1 VNRSLLLFQ
10 ALNRPLPLMLAVN
23 RPLLLILF
31 TVFLDV
37 VGLGIVIPVAPFYA
51 TSFGATPLQ
60 VGLLFTVFA
69 AAQFLATP
77 VLGALSDRFG
87 RRPVLLL
94 SLAGETAGYLIMG
107 LAPNLA
113 VLYLA
118 RLVSGGTAGNIGA
131 ATAYL
136 ADISPPE
143 RRTQTFGLFG
153 AAFGVGFLFGPAM
166 GGALSTLD
174 IRAPALA
181 AAGLVFLNFI
191 FAAFWLPESLPLGR
205 RSSEPVRA
213 RANPLRLLLTLVDRP
228 VLRAPLLA
236 TFLVNFAF
244 SGMQTNLAVYLSQRF
259 SFGPGEVA
267 GLFVAMAVV
276 GILSQ
281 AFLVGK
287 LSTRVSDVWL
297 LVLGFGLTVVAYL
310 GIGLAPAPEALWPV
324 VAVQSLGSAF
334 WRPALASL
342 VSKLV
347 SSREQGLVNG
357 GSQSITSLASVL
369 GPIGAGLAYEHLG
382 IAAPYW
388 LGAAATALAGLVMLH
403 AGARFSTSSPAAR
416 VTSTRVVQARA
427 AERRLG

>member
-1 VNRSLLLFQ
+1 
-10 ALNRPLPLMLAVN
+10 VN

-37 VGLGIVIPVAPFYA
+37 VGLGIVVPVAPFYA

-60 VGLLFTVFA
+60 VGLLFTTFA

-87 RRPVLLL
+87 RRPILLL
-94 SLAGETAGYLIMG
+94 SLLGETAGYLIMG
-107 LAPNLA
+107 LAPNLG

-118 RLVSGGTAGNIGA
+118 RLVSGGTAGNVGA

-143 RRTQTFGLFG
+143 ARTRIFGLFG

-166 GGALSTLD
+166 GGALSAID

-181 AAGLVFLNFI
+181 AAGLVFLNFVS
-191 FAAFWLPESLPLGR
+191 AALWLPESLPLAR
-205 RSSEPVRA
+205 RSSEPVRS
-213 RANPLRLLLTLVDRP
+213 RANPLGLLVRLVDRP
-228 VLRAPLLA
+228 VLRRPLLA

-244 SGMQTNLAVYLSQRF
+244 SGMQTNLAVYLSERF
-259 SFGPGEVA
+259 AFGPGEVA

-276 GILSQ
+276 GILAQ
-281 AFLVGK
+281 AFLVGR
-287 LSTRVSDVWL
+287 LSARVSDVAL
-297 LVLGFGLTVVAYL
+297 LVVGFGLTVLAYL
-310 GIGLAPAPEALWPV
+310 GIGWAPSPQTLWPI

-334 WRPALASL
+334 WRPSLASL

-347 SSREQGLVNG
+347 SGREQGLVNG

-369 GPIGAGLAYEHLG
+369 GPIGAGLAYEHVG

-388 LGAAATALAGLVMLH
+388 LAAAATAVAALVML
-403 AGARFSTSSPAAR
+403 RISPR
-416 VTSTRVVQARA
+416 GLRARA
-427 AERRLG
+427 RLDSVEQVALG

>member
-1 VNRSLLLFQ
+1 
-10 ALNRPLPLMLAVN
+10 VN

-37 VGLGIVIPVAPFYA
+37 VGLGVVIPVAPFYA

-60 VGLLFTVFA
+60 VGLLFTTFA

-87 RRPVLLL
+87 RRPILLL

-107 LAPNLA
+107 LAPNLG

-118 RLVSGGTAGNIGA
+118 RLVSGATAGNVGA

-136 ADISPPE
+136 ADISAPE
-143 RRTQTFGLFG
+143 ARTRTFGLFG

-166 GGALSTLD
+166 GGALSALD

-181 AAGLVFLNFI
+181 SAGLVCLNLI
-191 FAAFWLPESLPLGR
+191 FAAVWLPESLPVAR

-213 RANPLRLLLTLVDRP
+213 RANPLVLLLRLVDRP
-228 VLRAPLLA
+228 GLRRPLLA

-244 SGMQTNLAVYLSQRF
+244 SGMQTNLAVYLSERF
-259 SFGPGEVA
+259 AFGPGEVA
-267 GLFVAMAVV
+267 ALFVVMAVV
-276 GILSQ
+276 GILAQ
-281 AFLVGK
+281 AFLVGR
-287 LSTRVSDVWL
+287 LSARFSDVAL
-297 LVLGFGLTVVAYL
+297 LVLGFGLTVLAYL
-310 GIGLAPAPEALWPV
+310 GIGLASFPQALWPV
-324 VAVQSLGSAF
+324 VGIQSLGSAF

-347 SSREQGLVNG
+347 SAREQGLVNG

-369 GPIGAGLAYEHLG
+369 GPIGAGLAYEHVG

-388 LGAAATALAGLVMLH
+388 LGALATAMAAVVMLGVS
-403 AGARFSTSSPAAR
+403 AGRPPARS
-416 VTSTRVVQARA
+416 
-427 AERRLG
+427 RLEPLEQVALG

>member
-1 VNRSLLLFQ
+1 
-10 ALNRPLPLMLAVN
+10 VN

-37 VGLGIVIPVAPFYA
+37 VGLGVVIPVAPFYA
-51 TSFGATPLQ
+51 TSFGATPLA
-60 VGLLFTVFA
+60 VGLLFTTYA

-87 RRPVLLL
+87 RRPILLL
-94 SLAGETAGYLIMG
+94 SLAGETLGYLIMG
-107 LAPNLA
+107 LAPNLG

-118 RLVSGGTAGNIGA
+118 RLVSGATAGNVGA

-136 ADISPPE
+136 ADISRPE
-143 RRTQTFGLFG
+143 DRTRTFGLFG

-166 GGALSTLD
+166 GGALSALD
-174 IRAPALA
+174 IRAPAFAAAALVLLNLVLA
-181 AAGLVFLNFI
+181 AI
-191 FAAFWLPESLPLGR
+191 WLPESLPVAR
-205 RSSEPVRA
+205 RSADPVRS
-213 RANPLRLLLTLVDRP
+213 RANPLTLLLKLVDRP
-228 VLRAPLLA
+228 VLRRPLLA

-244 SGMQTNLAVYLSQRF
+244 SGMQTNLAVYLSERF
-259 SFGPGEVA
+259 GFGPAEVA

-281 AFLVGK
+281 AFLVGR
-287 LSTRVSDVWL
+287 LSRRFSDVAL
-297 LVLGFGLTVVAYL
+297 LVVGFGLTVLAYL
-310 GIGLAPAPEALWPV
+310 GIGLAPVAQALWAV

-347 SSREQGLVNG
+347 SAREQGLING

-369 GPIGAGLAYEHLG
+369 GPIGAGLAYEHIG
-382 IAAPYW
+382 MAAPYW
-388 LGAAATALAGLVMLH
+388 LGASATAVAALVML
-403 AGARFSTSSPAAR
+403 GVSVRSPAAP
-416 VTSTRVVQARA
+416 
-427 AERRLG
+427 RLEPREQVALG

>member
-1 VNRSLLLFQ
+1 VS
-10 ALNRPLPLMLAVN
+10 RPLI
-23 RPLLLILF
+23 LILF

-51 TSFGATPLQ
+51 TSFGATPLE
-60 VGLLFTVFA
+60 VGLLFTTFA

-87 RRPVLLL
+87 RRPILLL

-107 LAPNLA
+107 LAPSLG

-118 RLVSGGTAGNIGA
+118 RLVSGATAGNVGA

-136 ADISPPE
+136 ADISRPE
-143 RRTQTFGLFG
+143 DRTRTFGLFG

-166 GGALSTLD
+166 GGALSAFD

-181 AAGLVFLNFI
+181 AAGLVLLNLVL
-191 FAAFWLPESLPLGR
+191 AAIWLPESLPVAR

-213 RANPLRLLLTLVDRP
+213 RANPLALLLRLVDRP
-228 VLRAPLLA
+228 ALRRPLTA

-244 SGMQTNLAVYLSQRF
+244 SGMQTNLAVYLSDRF
-259 SFGPGEVA
+259 GFGPGEVA

-281 AFLVGK
+281 AFLVGR
-287 LSTRVSDVWL
+287 LSTRASDVSL
-297 LVLGFGLTVVAYL
+297 LVLGFALTVLAYA
-310 GIGLAPAPEALWPV
+310 GIGVAPVAQALWAV
-324 VAVQSLGSAF
+324 VAVQSLGSSF

-347 SSREQGLVNG
+347 SAREQGLVNG

-369 GPIGAGLAYEHLG
+369 GPIGAGLAYEHVG
-382 IAAPYW
+382 SAAPYW
-388 LGAAATALAGLVMLH
+388 LGACATALAALVML
-403 AGARFSTSSPAAR
+403 GVS
-416 VTSTRVVQARA
+416 
-427 AERRLG
+427 AERPKAPSRLEPVEQVALG